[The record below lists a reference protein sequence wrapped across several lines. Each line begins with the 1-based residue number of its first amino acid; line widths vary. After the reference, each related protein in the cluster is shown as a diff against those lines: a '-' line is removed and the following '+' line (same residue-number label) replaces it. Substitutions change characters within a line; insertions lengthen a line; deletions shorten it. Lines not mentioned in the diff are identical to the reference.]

1 MKEINTGPKGH
12 SYGKIRN
19 FHNTVP
25 KPQMNISIHPLANN
39 SSSNLPVTPPA
50 TPKQELTV
58 SARLLMHHTL
68 NADFTKKYVLG
79 QELGSGG
86 FGFVVSAYEKK
97 TGVERAVKFIIR
109 KKVPS
114 SAWVTDPEMGPIPM
128 EIYTL
133 KHVRH
138 PNIIHY
144 CDSYQ
149 DETYFYL
156 VMELHGTQW
165 APPST
170 TSPVA
175 AAAAAPNTSYS
186 MHSPALSQNST
197 STIDEEEEEEQDL
210 EAAARQFVRRTS
222 CDLFECIEQHKHFD
236 EALAKTIFR
245 QIADCV
251 AYLDC
256 VGICHR
262 DIKDENIVI
271 DQDYQVKL
279 IDFGSSVILPRHSAT
294 SKRKLFTRF
303 YGTVSFASPEI
314 LTSQPYRAEPA
325 EIWSLGVL
333 LFTLLF
339 GEIPFPDSKSAV
351 EGRIMKPK
359 IHVSNQCKHL
369 IYSLLEKNPEHRP
382 TIHQVLTHPWLCEN

>member
-1 MKEINTGPKGH
+1 
-12 SYGKIRN
+12 
-19 FHNTVP
+19 
-25 KPQMNISIHPLANN
+25 
-39 SSSNLPVTPPA
+39 
-50 TPKQELTV
+50 
-58 SARLLMHHTL
+58 MHHTL

-109 KKVPS
+109 RKVPS

-156 VMELHGTQW
+156 
-165 APPST
+165 
-170 TSPVA
+170 
-175 AAAAAPNTSYS
+175 
-186 MHSPALSQNST
+186 
-197 STIDEEEEEEQDL
+197 
-210 EAAARQFVRRTS
+210 FVRRTS

-271 DQDYQVKL
+271 DQDYKVKL

-294 SKRKLFTRF
+294 TKRKLFTRF